1 MLQNIK
7 RWNVANKWSAHVCLA
22 LPGTQLVFVS
32 MQSMRQLLQVK
43 YFVLSG
49 RFCLDELPGVQR
61 VYDRPSTPP
70 PTKVTV
76 LSDKEQKEWVKDELG
91 ITEQ

>member
-1 MLQNIK
+1 MSV
-7 RWNVANKWSAHVCLA
+7 W
-22 LPGTQLVFVS
+22 PGTQLVFVS
-32 MQSMRQLLQVK
+32 MQSMRQLLEVK

-49 RFCLDELPGVQR
+49 RFCLEEQPGVQR
-61 VYDRPSTPP
+61 VYNRPSTPP
-70 PTKVTV
+70 PTKVAV

>member
-1 MLQNIK
+1 M
-7 RWNVANKWSAHVCLA
+7 
-22 LPGTQLVFVS
+22 
-32 MQSMRQLLQVK
+32 K
-43 YFVLSG
+43 YLVLSV
-49 RFCLDELPGVQR
+49 RFRLEELPGVQR
-61 VYDRPSTPP
+61 VYNRPSTPP